1 MLVTKH
7 PNSEMLM
14 DYATGALSPALCLSV
29 SAHLHYCDKCRDRNS
44 ELSAVGG
51 DLLNATAPAELR
63 ADALDA
69 VLSRLDDITLA
80 EDSKV
85 AHKTETMIARELPAD
100 EAKLPSFI
108 TNLLPEKG
116 AKWKMLSPALR
127 VSRIP
132 VGEERYE
139 LALHKIKAGGKVPS
153 HDHKGLEVTVVLQ
166 GSFSDG
172 DGIYHEGDFL
182 VRQPGEQ
189 HRPTASQ
196 NNPCICLSVLE
207 APIKLTGPVN
217 RFMNPLFSVS
227 PQ

>member
-7 PNSEMLM
+7 PDNETLM
-14 DYATGALSPALCLSV
+14 AYATGALTPGLCLAV
-29 SAHLHYCDKCRDRNS
+29 SAHLHFCEECRDRYS
-44 ELSAVGG
+44 ALAAVGG
-51 DLLNATAPAELR
+51 DLLDATQPAEMS
-63 ADALDA
+63 ADALDL
-69 VLSRLDDITLA
+69 VLEKLDDAAVMQTPKRV
-80 EDSKV
+80 S
-85 AHKTETMIARELPAD
+85 REQVLPED
-100 EAKLPSFI
+100 EALLPEFI
-108 TNLLPEKG
+108 TNLLPETG
-116 AKWKMLSPALR
+116 ARWKMLSPALR

-139 LALHKIKAGGKVPS
+139 LALHKIKAGGKVPA

-182 VRQPGEQ
+182 VRKPGEQ

-196 NNPCICLSVLE
+196 NNSCICLSVSE
-207 APIKLTGPVN
+207 APIRLTGPIN

>member
-7 PNSEMLM
+7 PTNDMLL
-14 DYATGALSPALCLSV
+14 DYASGALTPGMCLSV
-29 SAHLHYCDKCRDRNS
+29 SAHLHFCEECRDRYS
-44 ELSAVGG
+44 ELIAVGG
-51 DLLNATAPAELR
+51 DALEMAPPAEL
-63 ADALDA
+63 APDALDA
-69 VLSRLDDITLA
+69 VLSRLDDLDHHVIEKQTRHQVLP
-80 EDSKV
+80 EDK
-85 AHKTETMIARELPAD
+85 
-100 EAKLPSFI
+100 AKLPDFI
-108 TNLLPEKG
+108 KDLLPETG

-139 LALHKIKAGGKVPS
+139 LALHKIKAGGKVPA

-172 DGIYHEGDFL
+172 DGIYREGDFL
-182 VRQPGEQ
+182 IRKPGEQ

-196 NNPCICLSVLE
+196 NESCICLSVSE
-207 APIKLTGPVN
+207 APIRLTGPIN
-217 RFMNPLFSVS
+217 KFMNPLFSVS

>member
-7 PNSEMLM
+7 PTNDMLL
-14 DYATGALSPALCLSV
+14 DYASGALTPGMTLSV
-29 SAHLHYCDKCRDRNS
+29 SAHIHFCEECRDRYS
-44 ELSAVGG
+44 ELVAVGG
-51 DLLNATAPAELR
+51 DALEMAPKAEL
-63 ADALDA
+63 APDALEA
-69 VLSRLDDITLA
+69 VLSKLDDF
-80 EDSKV
+80 ESQPEMV
-85 AHKTETMIARELPAD
+85 IARPERNLPED
-100 EAKLPSFI
+100 EAKLPDFI
-108 TNLLPEKG
+108 KELLPDNG

-139 LALHKIKAGGKVPS
+139 LALHKIKAGGKVPA

-172 DGIYHEGDFL
+172 DGIYREGDFL

-196 NNPCICLSVLE
+196 NESCICLSVSE
-207 APIKLTGPVN
+207 APIRLTGAIN
-217 RFMNPLFSVS
+217 KFMNPLFSVS

>member
-7 PNSEMLM
+7 PTDEMLLN
-14 DYATGALSPALCLSV
+14 YASGALTPAMCLSV
-29 SAHLHYCDKCRDRNS
+29 SAHLHFCEKCRDRNT
-44 ELSAVGG
+44 ELTAVGG
-51 DLLNATAPAELR
+51 ELLASTSRAELSP
-63 ADALDA
+63 DALES
-69 VLSRLDDITLA
+69 VLSRLDD
-80 EDSKV
+80 ESVV
-85 AHKTETMIARELPAD
+85 ATAPIEKNLPED
-100 EAKLPSFI
+100 EAKLPEFI
-108 TNLLPEKG
+108 TNLLPETG

-127 VSRIP
+127 VSRIA

-139 LALHKIKAGGKVPS
+139 LALHKIKAGGKVPV

-172 DGIYHEGDFL
+172 DGVYREGDFL
-182 VRQPGEQ
+182 VREPGQQ

-196 NNPCICLSVLE
+196 DDSCICLSVLE
-207 APIKLTGPVN
+207 APIKLTGAIN

>member
-1 MLVTKH
+1 MSVSKH
-7 PNSEMLM
+7 PTNDMLL
-14 DYATGALSPALCLSV
+14 DYASGALSPAMCLSV
-29 SAHLHYCDKCRDRNS
+29 SAHLHFCEECRDRYS
-44 ELSAVGG
+44 ELVAVGG
-51 DLLNATAPAELR
+51 DLLDAAPAAEMEP
-63 ADALDA
+63 DALQA
-69 VLSRLDDITLA
+69 VLSRLDDLEEMMPSPA
-80 EDSKV
+80 EPKL
-85 AHKTETMIARELPAD
+85 KRLPED
-100 EAKLPSFI
+100 EAKLPEFI
-108 TNLLPEKG
+108 QDLLPENG
-116 AKWKMLSPALR
+116 ANWQMLSPALR

-139 LALHKIKAGGKVPS
+139 LALHKIKAGGKVPE

-172 DGIYHEGDFL
+172 DGIYQEGDFL

-196 NNPCICLSVLE
+196 NESCICLSVSE
-207 APIKLTGPVN
+207 APIRLTGTFN

>member
-1 MLVTKH
+1 MLVSKH
-7 PNSEMLM
+7 PNGELLM
-14 DYATGALSPALCLSV
+14 DYATGALTPALCLSV
-29 SAHLHYCDKCRDRNS
+29 SAHLHFCETCRDRNS
-44 ELSAVGG
+44 ELTAIGG
-51 DLLNATAPAELR
+51 DLLAATTPVDLSL
-63 ADALDA
+63 DALDS
-69 VLSRLDDITLA
+69 VLAKLDQ
-80 EDSKV
+80 EDDKV
-85 AHKTETMIARELPAD
+85 VRAQPARQLPED
-100 EAKLPSFI
+100 EAKLPGFI
-108 TNLLPEKG
+108 LDLLPETG

-132 VGEERYE
+132 VGEQRYE
-139 LALHKIKAGGKVPS
+139 LALHKIKAGGKVPA

-182 VRQPGEQ
+182 VREPGEQ

-196 NNPCICLSVLE
+196 NNSCICLSVSE
-207 APIKLTGPVN
+207 APIRLTGAVK

>member
-7 PNSEMLM
+7 PSNDLLL
-14 DYATGALSPALCLSV
+14 DYATGALTPAMCLAV
-29 SAHLHYCDKCRDRNS
+29 STHMHYCEECRDRYS
-44 ELSAVGG
+44 ELTAVGG
-51 DLLNATAPAELR
+51 DLLESTPPVDLSL
-63 ADALDA
+63 DALDQ
-69 VLSRLDDITLA
+69 VLSRLDEEQTVMPHHP
-80 EDSKV
+80 EPNRTK
-85 AHKTETMIARELPAD
+85 LPED
-100 EAKLPSFI
+100 EARLPEFI
-108 TNLLPEKG
+108 LNLLPENG

-139 LALHKIKAGGKVPS
+139 LALHKIKAGGKVPA

-182 VRQPGEQ
+182 LRQPGEQ

-196 NNPCICLSVLE
+196 NNPCICLSVSE
-207 APIKLTGPVN
+207 APIRLTGPIK
-217 RFMNPLFSVS
+217 RLMNPLFSVS